1 MALHPEDQEWRDI
14 ARQVSIEMDPAK
26 LTILVGKLCRALD
39 ERNQRKPQAQHPF
52 WADSPKSPG
61 NKRVVRYINR

>member
-39 ERNQRKPQAQHPF
+39 ERNQRKPQVQHPF
-52 WADSPKSPG
+52 
-61 NKRVVRYINR
+61 